1 MTEENHTKLAVL
13 FLQVNTLEY
22 GHWDRKFDLI
32 FAFLVFFLYMADN
45 LVKTS
50 DPACAKQLCRMCCK
64 MFHGHPVRLRSESC
78 QDFCINQQQKWKIHT
93 LKHVNSNSV
102 ALFKPSFLLIF
113 QKLLQIRVHP
123 VLQILFIRFIILHF
137 FCNLLIY
144 YKWNSFHTTSTTLRV
159 NIVTFKKEKHTKTK

>member
-32 FAFLVFFLYMADN
+32 FAFLGVFLYMADN

-78 QDFCINQQQKWKIHT
+78 QDFCINQQQKPEK
-93 LKHVNSNSV
+93 
-102 ALFKPSFLLIF
+102 
-113 QKLLQIRVHP
+113 
-123 VLQILFIRFIILHF
+123 
-137 FCNLLIY
+137 
-144 YKWNSFHTTSTTLRV
+144 STP
-159 NIVTFKKEKHTKTK
+159 